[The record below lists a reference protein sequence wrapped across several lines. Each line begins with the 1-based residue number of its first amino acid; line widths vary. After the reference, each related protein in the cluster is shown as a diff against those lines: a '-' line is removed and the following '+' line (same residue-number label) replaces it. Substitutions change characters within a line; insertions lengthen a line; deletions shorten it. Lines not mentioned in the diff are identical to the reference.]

1 MKRTAPQR
9 LVFRHSCKFDLLLAD
24 AQEFDGEHQVFALES
39 ETDPTHGQADNC
51 DIRARCRNR
60 SSPLALAV
68 SLMGQTDQ
76 LNIDD
81 TVTLRAQARGCIS
94 GPDHVRNGP
103 VGAAAPTAHLSGL
116 SHCRHSTAAVHLWKL
131 LTATRA
137 AGGGRYPRK
146 RFDARIET
154 LRNLASFCRIVLLCQ
169 ARSNAAPSGAKVGA
183 AETDQLAPLLWLL
196 S

>member
-94 GPDHVRNGP
+94 GPDHVRKWSSRRSAYCSSLG
-103 VGAAAPTAHLSGL
+103 VVTLPTFHSGGTL
-116 SHCRHSTAAVHLWKL
+116 VEIADRNEGRWWRSIPAQAV
-131 LTATRA
+131 
-137 AGGGRYPRK
+137 
-146 RFDARIET
+146 
-154 LRNLASFCRIVLLCQ
+154 
-169 ARSNAAPSGAKVGA
+169 
-183 AETDQLAPLLWLL
+183 
-196 S
+196 